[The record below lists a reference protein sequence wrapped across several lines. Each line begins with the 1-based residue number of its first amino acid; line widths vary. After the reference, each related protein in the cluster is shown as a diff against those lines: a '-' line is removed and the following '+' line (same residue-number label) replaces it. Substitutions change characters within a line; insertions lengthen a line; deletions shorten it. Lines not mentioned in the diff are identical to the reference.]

1 MGNFAARG
9 GLKRDVDGFSP
20 PAGAGVIR
28 VPEWEL
34 HLGKNEANKS
44 LRGAQREPKHAFVH
58 QYGRNSELRITLR
71 TST

>member
-1 MGNFAARG
+1 MGG
-9 GLKRDVDGFSP
+9 VKRDVDGLSP

-28 VPEWEL
+28 APEWAL
-34 HLGKNEANKS
+34 RLGKNEANKS
-44 LRGAQREPKHAFVH
+44 LRGAQREPKNAFEH